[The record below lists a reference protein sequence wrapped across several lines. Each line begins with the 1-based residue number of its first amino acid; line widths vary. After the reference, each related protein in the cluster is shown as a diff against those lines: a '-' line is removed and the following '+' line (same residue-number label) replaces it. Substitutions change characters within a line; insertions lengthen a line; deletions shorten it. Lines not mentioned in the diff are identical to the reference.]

1 MTLVIPPAILAGSTG
16 NYNEYALKVAFLP
29 NENKSYSDELL
40 LESDIFEDWFS
51 NHSLTVYLY
60 GQAIVSNYDVKDNI
74 GLTWD
79 MISFLFFGDY
89 SKILEIWQSN
99 KHISGTQKKAF
110 TPPVGTPL
118 YIPLLTDEEKIE
130 LKNENDNLLPPWKR

>member
-1 MTLVIPPAILAGSTG
+1 MVMITPPASFVGGTG
-16 NYNEYALKVAFLP
+16 NYNERELKISFLP
-29 NENKSYSDELL
+29 TENKSYSDTLYL
-40 LESDIFEDWFS
+40 TSDVLTDWFGDS
-51 NHSLTVYLY
+51 YFTVYLY
-60 GQAIVSNYDVKDNI
+60 GQAIVANYDIKDNI

-99 KHISGTQKKAF
+99 KHISDTQKKAF
-110 TPPVGTPL
+110 TPVVGTPL
-118 YIPLLTDEEKIE
+118 YIPILSNEEKAE